1 MKLHGLATV
10 RIVLPRTEIDGRL
23 PCVEDLLTPALVN
36 FSQITVMRGR
46 AVRGLGLHL
55 ARLDTANQEPYGVD
69 ADLPSCEAVFLA
81 DSSGVASVGGVDDQD
96 IPGNP
101 EITKRLTSL
110 YASIP

>member
-10 RIVLPRTEIDGRL
+10 RIMLPRREIDGRL

-36 FSQITVMRGR
+36 CSQITVMRGR
-46 AVRGLGLHL
+46 AVRGPGLHL

-81 DSSGVASVGGVDDQD
+81 NSSGVASVAVSTIRTSPG
-96 IPGNP
+96 IPRSPSG
-101 EITKRLTSL
+101 
-110 YASIP
+110 